1 MTAAEIET
9 ALRGFLD
16 AEGRLTAFPAKRKKK
31 MYALMYLAA
40 FIEPDRRYTER
51 EMNELLC
58 LHTAFRDP
66 ATLRRELYDHH
77 FLDREANG
85 SAYWLEQPAPSAAQ
99 LGLEAQ
105 TVLRWER

>member
-1 MTAAEIET
+1 MTAAEIEA

-40 FIEPDRRYTER
+40 FVEPDKRYTER
-51 EMNELLC
+51 ELNELLC
-58 LHTAFRDP
+58 LHTEFRDP
-66 ATLRRELYDHH
+66 ATLRRELYDNR

-85 SAYWLEQPAPSAAQ
+85 SAYWLEQPAPSAEQ
-99 LGLEAQ
+99 LGLE
-105 TVLRWER
+105 E